1 LGTALL
7 FFQLTNK
14 KQTINSIEKINVL
27 LERWATK
34 TMTENQPC
42 RGKALFLPFFS
53 VGGGNIKSKSK
64 KEAFIFF
71 ILFYLIG

>member
-42 RGKALFLPFFS
+42 VGKSPFFAFFS
-53 VGGGNIKSKSK
+53 VGGGNIKSKPQ
-64 KEAFIFF
+64 KEAFIFLSFF
-71 ILFYLIG
+71 I